1 MDLSWP
7 HLKEKEL
14 KPGVP
19 TSVNQGIPKR
29 KYPAKMAGTNDI
41 LRRLAEVG
49 RDDIEFTKIDWK
61 AAYKVRK
68 G

>member
-1 MDLSWP
+1 M
-7 HLKEKEL
+7 
-14 KPGVP
+14 
-19 TSVNQGIPKR
+19 NQGIPKR